1 MCRYGVWDMKLGLT
15 QTLKLRFE
23 GVPPCL
29 LLIFYPI
36 ITELGSLMFDC
47 TMIIYI
53 MFLHSLSSW
62 FMYCHNKSGFFGF
75 QIYHPL

>member
-47 TMIIYI
+47 TMINIHHVLA
-53 MFLHSLSSW
+53 FLV
-62 FMYCHNKSGFFGF
+62 FMVYVLP
-75 QIYHPL
+75 Q